1 MHQRRQGHSSC
12 VQGRNL
18 WVFGGTCGHNFVS
31 TIELSDLIKNTGFEQ
46 IQVPLISMRAN
57 PAVCVLNDSKILV
70 AGGSYEGKDRDDAII
85 FDSAFNTAKP
95 AELVLST
102 RGNAI
107 RGQSYKVST
116 GTAVSLTVNK
126 NDQVQLMTYS
136 RLDGLF
142 RRVALISQD
151 PI

>member
-31 TIELSDLIKNTGFEQ
+31 TIELADLVKNTGFEQ
-46 IQVPLISMRAN
+46 FQVPLIWTRAN
-57 PAVCVLNDSKILV
+57 PVVCVLNDSKILV

-85 FDSAFNTAKP
+85 FDSDYNKAKP
-95 AELVLST
+95 AELVLRT

-107 RGQSYKVST
+107 RGQTYKVRT
-116 GTAVSLTVNK
+116 GTSVSLTVNK
-126 NDQVQLMTYS
+126 D
-136 RLDGLF
+136 D
-142 RRVALISQD
+142 
-151 PI
+151 